1 MRGALTRNKISRKI
15 KMVGVGYLRDII
27 SYIKNKKSMTSHK
40 LILILQTGKE
50 KRARKTCE
58 HARQEKLLNRENQLV
73 RLI

>member
-1 MRGALTRNKISRKI
+1 
-15 KMVGVGYLRDII
+15 
-27 SYIKNKKSMTSHK
+27 MTSHK